1 MAQFST
7 DTIICSFSAFHMLLA
22 AKVISF
28 EAFFHNLPLN
38 SYFVVALLLF
48 SGGSNYDGE
57 VIMKCTS
64 HRHRTRK
71 TANVYV
77 WGGRR
82 VVVPGLA
89 TARALL
95 SHKIFTCDKN
105 LCHKQA
111 ISFLTNYRNNLLSA
125 GKSRDIGCSR
135 LRCLPLMRLPAP

>member
-57 VIMKCTS
+57 VIRYEVHQPPPPNEENCKCLCVG
-64 HRHRTRK
+64 RV
-71 TANVYV
+71 A
-77 WGGRR
+77 GG
-82 VVVPGLA
+82 
-89 TARALL
+89 
-95 SHKIFTCDKN
+95 
-105 LCHKQA
+105 
-111 ISFLTNYRNNLLSA
+111 SA
-125 GKSRDIGCSR
+125 GYWRLLGRCSHIKS
-135 LRCLPLMRLPAP
+135 LPAIKTSATNKLFPS

>member
-1 MAQFST
+1 MLTTNGSILNRYNHLQFF
-7 DTIICSFSAFHMLLA
+7 CFSHALSGESHS
-22 AKVISF
+22 I

-71 TANVYV
+71 TANLYV

-125 GKSRDIGCSR
+125 GKAATSAAAAAGCGV
-135 LRCLPLMRLPAP
+135 CP

>member
-64 HRHRTRK
+64 HQAPPPNEENCK
-71 TANVYV
+71 CLCV
-77 WGGRR
+77 GR

-125 GKSRDIGCSR
+125 GKSRDIGSSR

>member
-1 MAQFST
+1 
-7 DTIICSFSAFHMLLA
+7 MLLA

-77 WGGRR
+77 W
-82 VVVPGLA
+82 VEWW
-89 TARALL
+89 
-95 SHKIFTCDKN
+95 C
-105 LCHKQA
+105 
-111 ISFLTNYRNNLLSA
+111 
-125 GKSRDIGCSR
+125 RDWR
-135 LRCLPLMRLPAP
+135 LLRCCSHIKSLPAIKTSATNKLFPS